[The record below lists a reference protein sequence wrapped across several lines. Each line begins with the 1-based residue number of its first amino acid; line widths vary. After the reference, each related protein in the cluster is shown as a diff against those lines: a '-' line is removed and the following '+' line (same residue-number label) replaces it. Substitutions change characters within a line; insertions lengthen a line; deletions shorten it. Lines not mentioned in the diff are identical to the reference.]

1 MDADY
6 NVNKKILTY
15 TLQKQIIYFI
25 KIMKL
30 KSLLLTSMVALA
42 LGACSNANDAVE
54 NAETKTDAAF
64 SFSIAMPAS
73 SASSRAV
80 EAGGTNA
87 GSDAENKL
95 TKVAI
100 VLKYSTN
107 GSADVTKTFNAADFT
122 CTQNDADKTVVYTL
136 NDDKKI
142 EIAAGTFTAYAVVN
156 GGMVELG
163 ATITKDYGTDL
174 AGLTSNVAKDNEFM
188 MSGFKTDNTVDAGH
202 TVTAKINVDRVVAK
216 IQEVSTN
223 SEFTTTVKTTD
234 NDAIIITLQNFT
246 LLNLNRTSNVFTTS
260 DGTNTLDYAN
270 YSLATSSADQFGNY
284 FLASQT
290 NSFAYSTA
298 TAKTINNA
306 TVYCFENSNA
316 ALSTKVVYAAKISGT
331 DIVAGK
337 NLYVKD
343 GKLYKS
349 FKALDDAFD
358 NIYSKTWKL
367 NDESSSY
374 EQFLNAGV
382 KQYAGG
388 ICYYVQN
395 IMTAGTTAT
404 AKIVRNNW
412 YKLNVKSISGLGLPV
427 VDPKEDVDPTMLDLE
442 IIVNPWT
449 VNTNSFDL

>member
-1 MDADY
+1 
-6 NVNKKILTY
+6 
-15 TLQKQIIYFI
+15 
-25 KIMKL
+25 
-30 KSLLLTSMVALA
+30 
-42 LGACSNANDAVE
+42 
-54 NAETKTDAAF
+54 
-64 SFSIAMPAS
+64 
-73 SASSRAV
+73 
-80 EAGGTNA
+80 
-87 GSDAENKL
+87 
-95 TKVAI
+95 
-100 VLKYSTN
+100 
-107 GSADVTKTFNAADFT
+107 
-122 CTQNDADKTVVYTL
+122 
-136 NDDKKI
+136 
-142 EIAAGTFTAYAVVN
+142 
-156 GGMVELG
+156 
-163 ATITKDYGTDL
+163 
-174 AGLTSNVAKDNEFM
+174 
-188 MSGFKTDNTVDAGH
+188 
-202 TVTAKINVDRVVAK
+202 
-216 IQEVSTN
+216 
-223 SEFTTTVKTTD
+223 
-234 NDAIIITLQNFT
+234 
-246 LLNLNRTSNVFTTS
+246 
-260 DGTNTLDYAN
+260 
-270 YSLATSSADQFGNY
+270 
-284 FLASQT
+284 
-290 NSFAYSTA
+290 
-298 TAKTINNA
+298 
-306 TVYCFENSNA
+306 VYCFENSNA